1 MIRRELAEKMLVIAP
16 PIILIAVLTFFET
29 ITRLEVLP
37 TLFFPPPSAVVAT
50 LYRMTN
56 EGALLEHLSATVIR
70 LLTGFLL
77 GGIPGMILGMM
88 MGWSTA
94 VRKILDPF
102 VAALHP
108 VPKISCLPIIM
119 IVFGIGFVS
128 RTIVV
133 AVASFFPMLIN
144 TMAGVRQIHPIYFD
158 VARNCRASRL
168 QVLRRVVLPGS
179 TPFILAG
186 VRLGLNVS
194 LSISLA
200 VELLLADKGIGTLI
214 WMAWQTMRIE
224 ELYATIVTAALVG
237 ISIRLFVQLL
247 LNRCVP
253 WATKART

>member
-1 MIRRELAEKMLVIAP
+1 MNGRKLAGSMIPVIP
-16 PIILIAVLTFFET
+16 PAILIVTLTLIET
-29 ITRLEVLP
+29 VTRMEILP
-37 TLFFPPPSAVVAT
+37 SLFFPPPSAIVST
-50 LYRMTN
+50 LYDMTT
-56 EGALLEHLSATVIR
+56 EGELLDHLSATVLR

-94 VRKILDPF
+94 IRRILDPF

-108 VPKISCLPIIM
+108 VPKISSLPIIM
-119 IVFGIGFVS
+119 IIFGIGFVS

-158 VARNCRASRL
+158 VARNSGASRM
-168 QVLRRVVLPGS
+168 QILRRVVLPGS

-224 ELYATIVTAALVG
+224 ELYAAIVTAALVG
-237 ISIRLFVQLL
+237 ISIRLFVQVMLD
-247 LNRCVP
+247 RCVP